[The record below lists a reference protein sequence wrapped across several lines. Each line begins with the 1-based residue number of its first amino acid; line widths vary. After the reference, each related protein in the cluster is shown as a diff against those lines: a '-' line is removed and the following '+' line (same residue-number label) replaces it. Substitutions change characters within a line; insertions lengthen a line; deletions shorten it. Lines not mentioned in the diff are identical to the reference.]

1 MHAVRVCVACVCM
14 CMCVCVCVCARTRS
28 RAQLFKAQ
36 PEAYL
41 LRVPPLNPSSL
52 LMANPGDAMRILFL
66 TDYRMA
72 SQAAEPELIDSGVIF
87 AQRFIRQRF
96 PSAARKYTY
105 VCMHVRMH
113 VYVNMYIIHM

>member
-1 MHAVRVCVACVCM
+1 MLCVCVLRACV
-14 CMCVCVCVCARTRS
+14 CMCVCVCVCARA

-113 VYVNMYIIHM
+113 VYVNMYIVHM